1 MSYAE
6 NQPHDDE
13 PTASVARTNDDERRV
28 RKVAVIVNPASG
40 RDAPILAP
48 LNRALARGEI
58 EWEVFVLHQDG
69 EGDALHAA
77 LQTSPDV
84 LLVYGGDGTMA
95 RIAAAL
101 LNSDRPDT
109 PLGSLGGGT
118 ANALAETLAV
128 PKELEDAVD
137 AICEGRFRIEPSDV
151 GMVGNDVFLL
161 RASIGATAGLTS
173 HTTRDEKDRL
183 GLLAYALSGLRAL
196 SDAEPQR
203 YAIIADGKR
212 IEVDAVSVIVA
223 NAPGTGLGAPI
234 LSDVEQQDGML
245 DVVIVPSASW
255 LATAAAN
262 AAIGDGL
269 LDGAEHFRVR
279 RVRVESAKPMTVH
292 LDGED
297 IGVTPVEAVV
307 RPKAL
312 RLVNYRS

>member
-1 MSYAE
+1 
-6 NQPHDDE
+6 
-13 PTASVARTNDDERRV
+13 
-28 RKVAVIVNPASG
+28 
-40 RDAPILAP
+40 
-48 LNRALARGEI
+48 
-58 EWEVFVLHQDG
+58 
-69 EGDALHAA
+69 
-77 LQTSPDV
+77 
-84 LLVYGGDGTMA
+84 
-95 RIAAAL
+95 
-101 LNSDRPDT
+101 
-109 PLGSLGGGT
+109 
-118 ANALAETLAV
+118 
-128 PKELEDAVD
+128 
-137 AICEGRFRIEPSDV
+137 
-151 GMVGNDVFLL
+151 
-161 RASIGATAGLTS
+161 LTS